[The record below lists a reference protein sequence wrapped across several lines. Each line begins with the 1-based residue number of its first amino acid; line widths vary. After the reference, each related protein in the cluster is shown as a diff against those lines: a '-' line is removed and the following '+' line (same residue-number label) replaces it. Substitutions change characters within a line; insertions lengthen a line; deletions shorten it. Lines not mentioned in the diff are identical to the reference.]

1 MRGPL
6 GIGRGFCAL
15 GLAIALALPGLA
27 PAAESASAADAATA
41 VGEPGMS
48 MVTFNLHHDR
58 EDWPSRRRTIVAEL
72 KRLQPDAIALQEVIQ
87 KRSVRNQAQWLA
99 SQLGYRY
106 VFVSTDP
113 VGAPKRYGNAL
124 LTRRPILAHGEHL
137 LLPLDDYRTVA
148 HLRINVEGRPVN
160 VYATH
165 LNERS
170 DDAGQRIRRSQVED
184 LLRFIAGSSAG
195 APVVI
200 AGDFNAL
207 VDAGDLSE
215 LRSHYGDS
223 YGSVYVNT
231 DLAAVSTLN
240 RHYYQAPSRIDH
252 IFFQQDEMVARE
264 AKILFDQPDDGGR
277 WASDHYGVWT
287 RLQFAPK
294 P

>member
-27 PAAESASAADAATA
+27 PAAEPASAADAATA

-148 HLRINVEGRPVN
+148 HLRIDVDGRPVN

-200 AGDFNAL
+200 AGDFSPGRCRRSERTAQPL
-207 VDAGDLSE
+207 RRQLRQRACQHRPGRCEYAQPPLLPGAVADRPHLLPAGRDGRARSE
-215 LRSHYGDS
+215 DPVRP
-223 YGSVYVNT
+223 
-231 DLAAVSTLN
+231 A
-240 RHYYQAPSRIDH
+240 
-252 IFFQQDEMVARE
+252 
-264 AKILFDQPDDGGR
+264 
-277 WASDHYGVWT
+277 
-287 RLQFAPK
+287 
-294 P
+294 